1 MSDEIE
7 SPEPEAKPG
16 PEASPADA
24 PAGVPAGVPVPPA
37 AKPTRRTFLAMTIG
51 GAALAGAAAGL
62 TWWIKDRGEIAEI
75 EPPEPMSETGE
86 QLAELV
92 RERLDMLKIPDAT
105 IAKWVNR
112 YEKHRRPWK
121 GKRVGR
127 KDLQNFLLSTDFFP
141 EADESKPLQFVAY
154 YDPYISVCYNPL
166 RHA

>member
-1 MSDEIE
+1 MNDERE
-7 SPEPEAKPG
+7 TRQAEAPEQAPEQA
-16 PEASPADA
+16 E

-37 AKPTRRTFLAMTIG
+37 AKPTRRTFLAMSLG

-62 TWWIKDRGEIAEI
+62 TWWIKDRGELDEI

-86 QLAELV
+86 ELAKLV
-92 RERLDMLKIPDAT
+92 RERLDMLKIPDTT
-105 IAKWVNR
+105 ISKWVNR

-121 GKRVGR
+121 GKRVRR

-141 EADESKPLQFVAY
+141 EADESKPLEFVAY

-166 RHA
+166 RYA